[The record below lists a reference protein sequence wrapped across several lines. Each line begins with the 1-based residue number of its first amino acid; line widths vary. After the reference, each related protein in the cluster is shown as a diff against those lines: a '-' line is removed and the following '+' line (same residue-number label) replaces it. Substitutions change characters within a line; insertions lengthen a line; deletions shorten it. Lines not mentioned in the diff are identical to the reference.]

1 MGDPDKTVSL
11 WLVDAANEFQQML
24 KAEAEGV
31 CRKAGLGL
39 TVHFTGY
46 DVTVQVR
53 EIRAALS
60 RTPHANAFLVMGTRD
75 RGLAAYVRQAVREGV
90 AWFFL
95 NGVEDDLAAIRR
107 DHPAAVIA
115 VVTAD
120 ERETGRIQGRQF
132 RALIPGGRLVLYV
145 QGGTQSFVA
154 RARTAGVL
162 EATKGAPFEVALIE
176 GGWDP
181 SVAREH
187 IRRWLSIVAQGD
199 AVPDLV
205 ACQNDPLAV
214 AALEALQDVAESTG
228 RPEIARIPV
237 TGCDG
242 TPKMG
247 QRLVREGT
255 IKATVVLPPWAGVA
269 AQQAADFLLRGQVP
283 PPMTLLK
290 PTSFPAERDLR
301 PVVGSSAP

>member
-1 MGDPDKTVSL
+1 MADPGKSIDL

-24 KAEAEGV
+24 KADAEGV

-46 DVTVQVR
+46 DASAQVR
-53 EIRAALS
+53 EIRAALARS
-60 RTPHANAFLVMGTRD
+60 PHADACLVMGARD
-75 RGLAAYVRQAVREGV
+75 RGLGAYVRQAAREGI

-95 NGVEDDLAAIRR
+95 NGVEDDLGAIRGE
-107 DHPAAVIA
+107 HPAAAIA

-120 ERETGRIQGRQF
+120 ERETGRIQGRQL
-132 RALIPGGRLVLYV
+132 RALIPHGRLVLYV
-145 QGGTQSFVA
+145 QGGTQSLVA
-154 RARTAGVL
+154 RERTAGVL

-181 SVAREH
+181 AVAREH
-187 IRRWLSIVAQGD
+187 IRRWLSIVAQGG
-199 AVPDLV
+199 AFPDLV
-205 ACQNDPLAV
+205 ACQNDPLAL
-214 AALEALQDVAESTG
+214 AALEALQDVAETTG
-228 RPEIARIPV
+228 RPDLARIPV

-255 IKATVVLPPWAGVA
+255 IRATVVLPPWAGAA
-269 AQQAADFLLRGQVP
+269 AQQAADFLLKRQFP
-283 PPMTLLK
+283 PPITLLK
-290 PTSFPAERDLR
+290 ATSFPAEKDLR
-301 PVVGSSAP
+301 PLSSS

>member
-1 MGDPDKTVSL
+1 
-11 WLVDAANEFQQML
+11 
-24 KAEAEGV
+24 
-31 CRKAGLGL
+31 
-39 TVHFTGY
+39 
-46 DVTVQVR
+46 
-53 EIRAALS
+53 
-60 RTPHANAFLVMGTRD
+60 MGTRD

-132 RALIPGGRLVLYV
+132 RALVPEGRLVLYV

-154 RARTAGVL
+154 RERTAGVL

-187 IRRWLSIVAQGD
+187 VRRWLSIVAQGN
-199 AVPDLV
+199 VPDLV
-205 ACQNDPLAV
+205 ACQNDPLAL

-228 RPEIARIPV
+228 LPEIARIPV

-269 AQQAADFLLRGQVP
+269 AQQAADFLLKGQTP
-283 PPMTLLK
+283 PPITLLK
-290 PTSFPAERDLR
+290 ATSFPPEKDLR
-301 PVVGSSAP
+301 PIVRGSAP

>member
-1 MGDPDKTVSL
+1 MADPGKSIDL

-24 KAEAEGV
+24 KADAEAV

-46 DVTVQVR
+46 DASAQVR
-53 EIRAALS
+53 EIRAALARS
-60 RTPHANAFLVMGTRD
+60 PHADAFLVMGTRD
-75 RGLAAYVRQAVREGV
+75 RGLGAYVRHAAREGI

-95 NGVEDDLAAIRR
+95 NGVEDDLGAIRSE
-107 DHPAAVIA
+107 HPAAVIA

-120 ERETGRIQGRQF
+120 ERETGRIQGRQL
-132 RALIPGGRLVLYV
+132 RAFVPHGRLVLYV
-145 QGGTQSFVA
+145 QGGTQSRVA
-154 RARTAGVL
+154 RERTAGVL

-181 SVAREH
+181 AVAREH
-187 IRRWLSIVAQGD
+187 VRRWLSIVAHGGTF
-199 AVPDLV
+199 PDLV
-205 ACQNDPLAV
+205 ACQNDPLAL
-214 AALEALQDVAESTG
+214 AALEALQEVAEATG
-228 RPEIARIPV
+228 RPELARIPV

-255 IKATVVLPPWAGVA
+255 IRATVVLPPWAGVA
-269 AQQAADFLLRGQVP
+269 AQQAADFLLKGQAP
-283 PPMTLLK
+283 PPTTLLK
-290 PTSFPAERDLR
+290 ATSFPAEKDLR
-301 PVVGSSAP
+301 PLSSS

>member
-1 MGDPDKTVSL
+1 MGDPDKSIAL

-24 KAEAEGV
+24 KAEADGV
-31 CRKAGLGL
+31 CRKAGVGL
-39 TVHFTGY
+39 TVHFSGY
-46 DVTVQVR
+46 DAAAQVR
-53 EIRAALS
+53 EIRAAIARS
-60 RTPHANAFLVMGTRD
+60 PRADAFLVMGTRD
-75 RGLAAYVRQAVREGV
+75 RGLGAYVRQAAREGV

-95 NGVEDDLAAIRR
+95 NGVEDDLAAIRK
-107 DHPAAVIA
+107 DHPTAVIA

-132 RALIPGGRLVLYV
+132 RALVPHGRLVLYV

-154 RARTAGVL
+154 RERTAGVL

-181 SVAREH
+181 AVAREH
-187 IRRWLSIVAQGD
+187 IRRWLSIVAQGT
-199 AVPDLV
+199 AFPDLV
-205 ACQNDPLAV
+205 ACQNDPLAL
-214 AALEALQDVAESTG
+214 AALEALQDLAEATG
-228 RPEIARIPV
+228 RSELARIPV

-269 AQQAADFLLRGQVP
+269 AQQAADLLLKGQTP
-283 PPMTLLK
+283 PPVTLLK
-290 PTSFPAERDLR
+290 ATSFPPEKDLR
-301 PVVGSSAP
+301 PLSPS